1 MSGLNAAIRLASVDL
16 FAKSLTGAFLNVFAP
31 SFLSFFLFF
40 REALGRRLVFLF
52 SRFLRFSHTS
62 FVSGGVEKNTAQ
74 DNSSLLNRR
83 KKSKKKEE
91 ILKGSTGNVA

>member
-1 MSGLNAAIRLASVDL
+1 MSGLNAAIRRASVDL

-74 DNSSLLNRR
+74 VTPRASTGVKRVKR
-83 KKSKKKEE
+83 KKKY
-91 ILKGSTGNVA
+91 